1 MKRTRFF
8 RRAGDRPY
16 NELVAAET
24 ALREVVRTGI
34 GDQWTSDF
42 TADKLAALEAKR
54 TEEDKRRDGVAVS
67 QDLLDYTEAYHLQ
80 TLILKHW
87 DAVQPILQ
95 DKKRTETHLKTM
107 LSIRNTIAHARP
119 VAPFE
124 RHLLA
129 GVAGQIQNLLS
140 LYRSSSNG
148 PDAFYASINYV
159 RDSFGE
165 QITDNNDRQ
174 ATIPRVSVGQTI
186 SFECSA
192 TDPKSRELTWTFSL
206 QSDHYP
212 RIPVEL
218 GTAFGANTTF
228 EWKVSE
234 DHVGENQRLTAFVR
248 NSSKYQRNGGS
259 DASVTFLYRVNPP
272 I

>member
-1 MKRTRFF
+1 MT
-8 RRAGDRPY
+8 
-16 NELVAAET
+16 
-24 ALREVVRTGI
+24 
-34 GDQWTSDF
+34 F

-129 GVAGQIQNLLS
+129 GIAGQIQNLLS

-192 TDPKSRELTWTFSL
+192 TDPKSRELTWRFSL

-218 GTAFGANTTF
+218 GTAIGATTTF

-234 DHVGENQRLTAFVR
+234 DHVGENQKFTAFVR

-259 DASVTFLYRVNPP
+259 DASVTFTYRVNPP